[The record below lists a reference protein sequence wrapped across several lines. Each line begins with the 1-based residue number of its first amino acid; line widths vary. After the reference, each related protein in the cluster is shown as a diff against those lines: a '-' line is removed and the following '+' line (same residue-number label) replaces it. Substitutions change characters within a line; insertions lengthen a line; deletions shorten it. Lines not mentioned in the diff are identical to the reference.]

1 MGERPPSREKP
12 LQIDRRLAS
21 HFDWSLFT
29 LAMGLAL
36 LGILTIYSATIDI
49 TKEPSGL
56 FVLRQLYW
64 LLIGLGAMVVC
75 FTVDYHSIDRLTYLF
90 YSSVLVLLLLVPF
103 FGTVSGGSQ
112 RWLNLGY
119 FALQPSELGKLV
131 MVLVLA
137 KKLQYDEF
145 NEGYRL
151 RSLWVPFLLAIPIFA
166 LIMLQPDL
174 GTAGV
179 FFLVFLSVILVGG
192 LRIRSIL
199 RLAGVGI
206 VLLPVGWQFLK
217 PYQKMRV
224 WAFLNPELDPLGAG
238 YHLIQ
243 SKIAIGSG
251 GLLGKGYL
259 LGTQN
264 RLNFLPAQHT
274 DFVFSVIAEEWGFVV
289 CVILLGLYLTLILLS
304 LRVVM
309 RARDRLGALLA
320 FGMTA
325 ILFWQVTLNVS
336 MVTGNLPVA
345 GIPLPFLSYGG
356 SSLVVTMM
364 AVGLLINVSMRRFTF

>member
-1 MGERPPSREKP
+1 MGERPPNREKP

-21 HFDWSLFT
+21 HFDWSLFA

-75 FTVDYHSIDRLTYLF
+75 FTVDYHSIDRLTYLL

-151 RSLWVPFLLAIPIFA
+151 RSLWVSFLLAIPIFA

-199 RLAGVGI
+199 RLAGVGL

-217 PYQKMRV
+217 PYQKIRF

-264 RLNFLPAQHT
+264 RLDFLPAQHT
-274 DFVFSVIAEEWGFVV
+274 DFVFSVIAEEWGFVG

-325 ILFWQVTLNVS
+325 ILFWQVTINVA

>member
-1 MGERPPSREKP
+1 MGERLPSREKP

-21 HFDWSLFT
+21 HFDWSLFA

-36 LGILTIYSATIDI
+36 LGILTIHSATIDI

-90 YSSVLVLLLLVPF
+90 YSGVLVLLLLVPF

-151 RSLWVPFLLAIPIFA
+151 RSLWVSFLLAIPIFA

-217 PYQKMRV
+217 PYQKIRF

-274 DFVFSVIAEEWGFVV
+274 DFVFSVIAEEWGFVG

-325 ILFWQVTLNVS
+325 ILFWQVTINVA